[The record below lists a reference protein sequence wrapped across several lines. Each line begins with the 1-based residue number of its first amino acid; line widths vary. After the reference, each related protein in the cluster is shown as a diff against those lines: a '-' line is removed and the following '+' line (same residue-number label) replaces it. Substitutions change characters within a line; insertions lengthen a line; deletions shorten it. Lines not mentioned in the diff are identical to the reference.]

1 MIQDNYK
8 NKEKDLKDKKK
19 RSFANTKKSISN
31 YDNNIVEIDKPKSK
45 IHRQH
50 TQDRTVKMLLLVMTD
65 ILLKTVILTTR
76 IRAGIDQIKS
86 RI

>member
-50 TQDRTVKMLLLVMTD
+50 TQDRTVKNASPSYDGYIAEDSYTYN
-65 ILLKTVILTTR
+65 
-76 IRAGIDQIKS
+76 QN
-86 RI
+86 